1 MQEKSD
7 VFVKTGTPGGITQAS
22 IPSRMN
28 AVKINSGNEHGQIH
42 KKNGFGTVLVNTE
55 LNPDNSLEIS
65 LHNTGQIAKTAP

>member
-1 MQEKSD
+1 
-7 VFVKTGTPGGITQAS
+7 
-22 IPSRMN
+22 MN
-28 AVKINSGNEHGQIH
+28 MAKFT